1 MAYCYK
7 CGVELEAH
15 RDHCVLCHYPIP
27 ADLVASNA
35 EPIYPQAENAH
46 EGESQALRNKI
57 FYTYFVFG
65 LASITIA
72 LVLNFV
78 YALSEGVKEML
89 QYGII
94 TIVASIVIVF
104 CLLGY
109 IKRITR
115 VFLGLG
121 ITTIF
126 YCLALDGLD
135 ANLSWSVTYAI
146 PIALMAMLIFIFTA
160 KKYEKSAH
168 TNHFIFVPIY
178 MCLAFAVLLPFVEI
192 VISLNLL
199 GQIKMRWSLIATIS
213 LLAFSGFLS
222 GLYFK
227 LPDYIKER
235 LIRLFHI

>member
-7 CGVELEAH
+7 CGVELEPH
-15 RDHCVLCHYPIP
+15 RDSCTLCNYPIP
-27 ADLVASNA
+27 LDRVDYSA
-35 EPIYPQAENAH
+35 EPIYPNVENAY

-57 FYTYFVFG
+57 FYTYFVLG

-78 YALSEGVKEML
+78 YALSPDIKKML

-94 TIVASIVIVF
+94 TIVASIVFVF

-115 VFLGLG
+115 IFWGLG
-121 ITTIF
+121 ITTLF
-126 YCLALDGLD
+126 YTLALDGLNG
-135 ANLSWSVTYAI
+135 NLSWSISYSL
-146 PIALMAMLIFIFTA
+146 PIVLSATIIFIATA
-160 KKYEKSAH
+160 KIYQKSAH

-178 MCLAFAVLLPFVEI
+178 MCLAFALLLPFIEG
-192 VISLNLL
+192 VISINLHD
-199 GQIKMRWSLIATIS
+199 QIRLRWSLIATIS
-213 LLAFSGFLS
+213 LMAFSGFLS
-222 GLYFK
+222 GLYFR